1 MSELMEKFW
10 NWLDGSAPATENSG
24 FVFRPDAPPETAE
37 AYEEYCC
44 IDEEAKEHGIF
55 ID

>member
-10 NWLDGSAPATENSG
+10 DWLDGSADG
-24 FVFRPDAPPETAE
+24 FVLRPDAPPEAVE
-37 AYEEYCC
+37 AYKEYCH
-44 IDEEAKEHGIF
+44 IDEEAAAQGYI